1 MPWIVLTNS
10 GSVLYVVAIVASI
23 FAAAASPCTA
33 AKPLVEEN
41 LGQQPSSPA
50 AQDFIRVRCD
60 QCGAGWQDDAR
71 RCYELLLPYAASING
86 SYNRAAIAAVTA
98 LVSKLTFFAGKL
110 QTTTTAAGDGE
121 CMQVV
126 NEAIGKGKDEA
137 LAKLHRLDAIGDD
150 KVDAENPDLVDVANW
165 IVAVNDS
172 FAAKCRGASNY
183 ASTQEYLSTADAI
196 IVRARPYWDTSLSS
210 PDGSGP

>member
-1 MPWIVLTNS
+1 MAGRREEVLRAPAPLRRVHQRQLQQ
-10 GSVLYVVAIVASI
+10 GRHRRRHRLGLQAHLLCRE
-23 FAAAASPCTA
+23 AADDDD
-33 AKPLVEEN
+33 
-41 LGQQPSSPA
+41 GRRRR
-50 AQDFIRVRCD
+50 RVH
-60 QCGAGWQDDAR
+60 AG
-71 RCYELLLPYAASING
+71 
-86 SYNRAAIAAVTA
+86 
-98 LVSKLTFFAGKL
+98 
-110 QTTTTAAGDGE
+110 GE
-121 CMQVV
+121 RSH
-126 NEAIGKGKDEA
+126 GKGKDEA

>member
-1 MPWIVLTNS
+1 MPDGKLTAKFQAHGKARNS

-126 NEAIGKGKDEA
+126 NEAMA
-137 LAKLHRLDAIGDD
+137 RARTRR
-150 KVDAENPDLVDVANW
+150 W
-165 IVAVNDS
+165 QS
-172 FAAKCRGASNY
+172 
-183 ASTQEYLSTADAI
+183 STALM
-196 IVRARPYWDTSLSS
+196 P
-210 PDGSGP
+210 